1 MTNEKRFP
9 PGVMMAVGR
18 PPKPTALKALE
29 GNPGKRPLNRVEP
42 VPSAAIPEP
51 PVTLKGEARSEW
63 RRVVPELARLGLVT
77 KVDRAYLVAYCSA
90 WGTFEAA
97 RIAMAEHGPLI
108 NGRDG
113 NLVKN
118 PAAQIMRDA
127 ADLMI
132 KFGARF
138 GLSPSDRTRLAV
150 TPPIEEGPGADVL
163 QLLS

>member
-1 MTNEKRFP
+1 
-9 PGVMMAVGR
+9 MASGP
-18 PPKPTALKALE
+18 PPKPTALKALA
-29 GNPGKRPLNRVEP
+29 GNPGKRALNGAEP
-42 VPSAAIPEP
+42 RPSADIPEP
-51 PVTLKGEARSEW
+51 PVTLKGEGRAEW
-63 RRVVPELARLGLVT
+63 RRIVPELARLGLVT

-90 WGTFEAA
+90 WGIFEAA
-97 RIAMAEHGPLI
+97 RVAMVEHGPLV

-138 GLSPSDRTRLAV
+138 GLSPSDRTRLAISP
-150 TPPIEEGPGADVL
+150 TDEDGADADVIR
-163 QLLS
+163 LLS

>member
-1 MTNEKRFP
+1 
-9 PGVMMAVGR
+9 MAAGR
-18 PPKPTALKALE
+18 PPKPTALKALQ
-29 GNPGKRPLNRVEP
+29 GNPGKRPLNGAEP
-42 VPSAAIPEP
+42 QPSADIPEP
-51 PVTLKGEARSEW
+51 PVTLKGEGRAEW

-97 RIAMAEHGPLI
+97 RIAMAEHGPLV

-118 PAAQIMRDA
+118 PAAQVMRDA
-127 ADLMI
+127 ADMMI

-138 GLSPSDRTRLAV
+138 GLSPSDRSRLAV
-150 TPPIEEGPGADVL
+150 TPPIEDGHDASVL
-163 QLLS
+163 KLLS